1 VNCQPFVFI
10 PSLSASTDN
19 QSTKEKTVLSEDC
32 QLITLM
38 DVVTGKL
45 EITTTHVYFYD
56 KSTNEDDGGG

>member
-1 VNCQPFVFI
+1 
-10 PSLSASTDN
+10 
-19 QSTKEKTVLSEDC
+19 
-32 QLITLM
+32 M